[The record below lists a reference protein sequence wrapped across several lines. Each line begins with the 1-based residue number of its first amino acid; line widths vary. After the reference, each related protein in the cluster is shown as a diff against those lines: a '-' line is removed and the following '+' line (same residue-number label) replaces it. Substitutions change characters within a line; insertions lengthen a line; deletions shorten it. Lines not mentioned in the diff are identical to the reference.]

1 MHVAPVMENNSR
13 HNTST
18 MTELASEPPTLGTI
32 AHKHTHQ
39 EKDSSIRYTI
49 SQDNTSPN
57 NNVHTSNEY
66 LISLPT
72 HNKERQK
79 HNDMRNYQPIPT
91 RVTRTAR
98 KPRISRGK
106 WTICIID

>member
-1 MHVAPVMENNSR
+1 MFILYA
-13 HNTST
+13 
-18 MTELASEPPTLGTI
+18 
-32 AHKHTHQ
+32 
-39 EKDSSIRYTI
+39 
-49 SQDNTSPN
+49 
-57 NNVHTSNEY
+57 SNEF

-79 HNDMRNYQPIPT
+79 HSDIRNYQPIPT

-106 WTICIID
+106 LNRNNYWTRSDNFLQQHEQICKS